1 MHTEFKKFTLAQ
13 HLQEL
18 KRRTIYCLVSFVV
31 CFIFSY
37 CFSSNIFEIL
47 AAPLVKISSSHRMI
61 YTNLP
66 EVFFT
71 YLQLA
76 LYMALILSAPFIL
89 CNLYIFL
96 APGLYKKER
105 RILLPYLFASVLLF
119 ILGAVFA
126 YQFMPIAW
134 EFFLS
139 FETSTTIPI
148 KFEAKVSEYLA
159 FIMQLIIA
167 FGLSFQMPILLCVLT
182 EVGII
187 TPDFLKK
194 GRKFAIVIIF
204 IIAAIFTPP
213 DVISQI
219 ALAIPLLILY
229 EISILACAKIYHK
242 RKNKNA

>member
-1 MHTEFKKFTLAQ
+1 MHTEFKKFTLAE
-13 HLQEL
+13 HLKEL
-18 KRRTIYCLVSFVV
+18 KRRTIYCLVSFLL

-37 CFSSNIFEIL
+37 CFASNIFEIL
-47 AAPLVKISSSHRMI
+47 AAPLAKISSSHRMI

-76 LYMALILSAPFIL
+76 LYVAVILSAPVIL

-96 APGLYKKER
+96 APGLYQQER
-105 RILLPYLFASVLLF
+105 KILLPYLFASPLLF
-119 ILGAVFA
+119 ILGALLA
-126 YQFMPIAW
+126 YQFMPVAW
-134 EFFLS
+134 GFFIN
-139 FETSTTIPI
+139 FETSTTIAI

-167 FGLSFQMPILLCVLT
+167 FGLSFQMPILLCLLT
-182 EVGII
+182 QIGVI
-187 TPDFLKK
+187 TPEFLKK
-194 GRKFAIVIIF
+194 GRKFAIVLIF

-213 DVISQI
+213 DVLSQI

-229 EISILACAKIYHK
+229 EISIWACANIYK
-242 RKNKNA
+242 RKNNNA